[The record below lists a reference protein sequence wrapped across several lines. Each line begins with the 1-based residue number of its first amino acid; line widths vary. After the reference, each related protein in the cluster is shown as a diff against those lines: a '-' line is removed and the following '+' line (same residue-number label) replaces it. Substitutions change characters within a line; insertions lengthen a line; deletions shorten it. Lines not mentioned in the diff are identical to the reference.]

1 MQERK
6 RTVPTLSIWFQD
18 NYVLDETLPVKH
30 FISLNDIWRQYQE
43 THAYTM
49 MSKGGKRLLT
59 QSAFG
64 VQIQNNLM
72 LKKYYVDR
80 MKVRVERMNGE
91 LKQNTKAG
99 LIHFK
104 PKEKDDL
111 FLDAFGD
118 VIDDSIGIF

>member
-1 MQERK
+1 
-6 RTVPTLSIWFQD
+6 
-18 NYVLDETLPVKH
+18 
-30 FISLNDIWRQYQE
+30 
-43 THAYTM
+43 
-49 MSKGGKRLLT
+49 MSKEEKRLIT
-59 QSAFG
+59 QSVFG

-104 PKEKDDL
+104 PKEKDDPS
-111 FLDAFGD
+111 LDAFGD
-118 VIDDSIGIF
+118 VINDSIGIF